1 MTVNELSQLYYLNEE
16 IKKNK
21 RKLQELRSRRG
32 LHSQVI
38 DDMPHGDGPRRSK
51 DEDLTAMIIDLEEVI
66 KARLVLIQKERIRL
80 ERYITTIPDSLT
92 RQIFEDR
99 FVSLMSWDEVAMDIG
114 GGRGC
119 SADRVKKICYRYL
132 KRENEGLTARQAR
145 EAEKMAD
152 EYESSQ
158 SS

>member
-16 IKKNK
+16 IKKNR

-66 KARLVLIQKERIRL
+66 KARLVLAQKERIRL
-80 ERYITTIPDSLT
+80 ERYIMTIPDSLT

-99 FVSLMSWDEVAMDIG
+99 FVSLMSWDEVAVDIG

-132 KRENEGLTARQAR
+132 KREKEGLTARQAR
-145 EAEKMAD
+145 EAEKMAE
-152 EYESSQ
+152 EYKSSQ
-158 SS
+158 ST

>member
-66 KARLVLIQKERIRL
+66 KARLVLAQKERIRL
-80 ERYITTIPDSLT
+80 ERYIMTIPDSLT

-99 FVSLMSWDEVAMDIG
+99 FVSLMSWGEVAVDIG
-114 GGRGC
+114 GDRGC

-132 KRENEGLTARQAR
+132 KREKEGLTARQAR

-152 EYESSQ
+152 EYKSSQ
-158 SS
+158 ST

>member
-16 IKKNK
+16 IKKDK
-21 RKLQELRSRRG
+21 RKLQELRYRRG

-66 KARLVLIQKERIRL
+66 KARLVLAQKERIRL
-80 ERYITTIPDSLT
+80 ERYINAIPDSLT

-99 FVSLMSWDEVAMDIG
+99 FVSLMSWEEVAADIG

-119 SADRVKKICYRYL
+119 TAGRVKMICYRYL
-132 KRENEGLTARQAR
+132 KREKEGLTARQAR
-145 EAEKMAD
+145 EAEKMAE
-152 EYESSQ
+152 EYKSSQ
-158 SS
+158 ST

>member
-16 IKKNK
+16 IKKNR

-66 KARLVLIQKERIRL
+66 KARLVLAQKERIRL
-80 ERYITTIPDSLT
+80 ERYIMTIPDSLT

-99 FVSLMSWDEVAMDIG
+99 FVSLMSWDEVSVDIG
-114 GGRGC
+114 GDYTIKPEKPRRWRMSINPHSQVKTTTAGHRDSERGM
-119 SADRVKKICYRYL
+119 I
-132 KRENEGLTARQAR
+132 
-145 EAEKMAD
+145 
-152 EYESSQ
+152 
-158 SS
+158 

>member
-1 MTVNELSQLYYLNEE
+1 
-16 IKKNK
+16 
-21 RKLQELRSRRG
+21 
-32 LHSQVI
+32 
-38 DDMPHGDGPRRSK
+38 MPHGDGPRRSK

-66 KARLVLIQKERIRL
+66 KARLVLAQKERIRL

-119 SADRVKKICYRYL
+119 TADRVKKICYRYL
-132 KRENEGLTARQAR
+132 KREKEGLTARQAR
-145 EAEKMAD
+145 EAEKMEA
-152 EYESSQ
+152 EYKSSQ

>member
-66 KARLVLIQKERIRL
+66 NARLVLVQKERIRL
-80 ERYITTIPDSLT
+80 ERYIMTIPDSLT

-132 KRENEGLTARQAR
+132 KREKEGLTARQAR
-145 EAEKMAD
+145 EAEKMEA
-152 EYESSQ
+152 EYKSSQ